1 VQEDPT
7 YDPGKVVHE
16 MAESLSR
23 QWELRSELIRLQA
36 LEVAAKSSGYIF
48 AFIVLVTL
56 GFFTVVFVS
65 VLIALALSQWLQ
77 SYVYGFGIVAV
88 LYLVSFLL
96 FLINHRKWLVHPMA
110 NQVIQTMQSDSD
122 GQGQ

>member
-1 VQEDPT
+1 
-7 YDPGKVVHE
+7 
-16 MAESLSR
+16 MADSLSR

-48 AFIVLVTL
+48 AFVVLVTL

-65 VLIALALSQWLQ
+65 VLIALALSQWLH
-77 SYVYGFGIVAV
+77 SYVYGFGIVAI
-88 LYLVSFLL
+88 LYLFSFLL
-96 FLINHRKWLVHPMA
+96 FLINHRKWLVHPLA
-110 NQVIQTMQSDSD
+110 NHVIQTMQSDSD